1 MSEIVPLMFRKLN
14 RLHSAFMIT
23 RRPNLMRWTPY
34 MNECIEALE
43 RPSIAVKS
51 DLFLCQWVRSQQIA
65 EEVGRHFFMDDP
77 SANVDVSD
85 MSVQYTLQG
94 YEQQF
99 DRWKAQIPPDLLR
112 RKCLITQLYQRVL
125 YD

>member
-1 MSEIVPLMFRKLN
+1 MSEIVLLMFRKLN

-112 RKCLITQLYQRVL
+112 RKFLITQLYQRVL

>member
-1 MSEIVPLMFRKLN
+1 MSATVPFLMFGELN

-23 RRPNLMRWTPY
+23 RRPNLMRWAPY

-43 RPSIAVKS
+43 KPSVGAKS

-65 EEVGRHFFMDDP
+65 EEVGRHFSIDDP
-77 SANVDVSD
+77 SATVDISNL
-85 MSVQYTLQG
+85 SVQYTLQG

-99 DRWKAQIPPDLLR
+99 DRWKAQIPPDFLLR
-112 RKCLITQLYQRVL
+112 RKC
-125 YD
+125 

>member
-1 MSEIVPLMFRKLN
+1 MV
-14 RLHSAFMIT
+14 T

-43 RPSIAVKS
+43 KPSVAVKS
-51 DLFLCQWVRSQQIA
+51 DLFLCQWVRAKQIA

-85 MSVQYTLQG
+85 LSVQYTLRG

-99 DRWKAQIPPDLLR
+99 DQWKAQIPPDLLR
-112 RKCLITQLYQRVL
+112 RKCLIANLYQEC
-125 YD
+125 YND

>member
-1 MSEIVPLMFRKLN
+1 
-14 RLHSAFMIT
+14 MIT

-43 RPSIAVKS
+43 RPNIAVKS

-65 EEVGRHFFMDDP
+65 EEVGRQFFMDDP
-77 SANVDVSD
+77 SANVNVSD
-85 MSVQYTLQG
+85 MSVQYILQG

>member
-1 MSEIVPLMFRKLN
+1 
-14 RLHSAFMIT
+14 
-23 RRPNLMRWTPY
+23 

-43 RPSIAVKS
+43 KPGVAVKS
-51 DLFLCQWVRSQQIA
+51 DLLLCQWVRSQHMA

-85 MSVQYTLQG
+85 LSVQYTLQA

-99 DRWKAQIPPDLLR
+99 HQWKAQIPSDLLR
-112 RKCLITQLYQRVL
+112 CKG
-125 YD
+125 